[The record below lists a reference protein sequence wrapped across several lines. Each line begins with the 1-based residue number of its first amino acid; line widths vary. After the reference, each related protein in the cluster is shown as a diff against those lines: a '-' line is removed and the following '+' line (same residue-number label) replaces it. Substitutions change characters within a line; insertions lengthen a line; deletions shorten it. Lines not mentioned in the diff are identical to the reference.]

1 VGGEWVRRSGES
13 ELDVLDQVADVL
25 EADGQ
30 PKDAVSDAD
39 HHERAGLQ
47 TTETGPLTIG
57 L

>member
-1 VGGEWVRRSGES
+1 VGGEWVGRSGES

-30 PKDAVSDAD
+30 PKNAVSEAD

-47 TTETGPLTIG
+47 TTETGP
-57 L
+57 